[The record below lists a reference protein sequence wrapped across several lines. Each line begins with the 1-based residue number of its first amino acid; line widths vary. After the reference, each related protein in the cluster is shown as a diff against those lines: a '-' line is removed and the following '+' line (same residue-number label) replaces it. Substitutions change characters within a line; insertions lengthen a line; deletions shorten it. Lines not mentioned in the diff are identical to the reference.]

1 MLNMLKKNADWA
13 TMPLRLALGIVFLM
27 HGMQKL
33 FGAFSGPGIEGT
45 QGFMASLGVVLPG
58 FMGIVVASVEFFGG
72 LLVLLGLFT
81 RYASLL
87 VAIDMFFA
95 FLLFHMKNGFFLP
108 AGFEFVFTLFL
119 VAIALILTGA
129 GKWSL
134 EKALFRKEF

>member
-1 MLNMLKKNADWA
+1 MFWKKNYADWA
-13 TMPLRLALGIVFLM
+13 TLPLRLALGIVFLM

-58 FMGIVVASVEFFGG
+58 FMGIVVAAVEFFGG

-87 VAIDMFFA
+87 IAVDMFFA
-95 FLLFHMKNGFFLP
+95 FLLVHMKNGFFLP
-108 AGFEFVFTLFL
+108 MGYEFVFTLFL
-119 VAIALILTGA
+119 IAIALVLTGA

>member
-1 MLNMLKKNADWA
+1 MFWKKNYAEWSA
-13 TMPLRLALGIVFLM
+13 LPLRLALGIVFLM
-27 HGMQKL
+27 HGAQKL

-58 FMGIVVASVEFFGG
+58 FMGIVVAAVEFFGG
-72 LLVLLGLFT
+72 LLVLLVLFT

-87 VAIDMFFA
+87 IAVDMFFA
-95 FLLFHMKNGFFLP
+95 FLLVHMKNGFFLP
-108 AGFEFVFTLFL
+108 MGYEFVFTLFL
-119 VAIALILTGA
+119 IAIALVLTGA